1 VSLAWEARDVA
12 DYSHDLRGQ
21 DRADAKDLGEHG
33 AGGLHL
39 SCDTLVELRY
49 APIKSAHI
57 SHHLG
62 GQPSAD
68 LSGWMLW
75 SSAAQ
80 QFGGD
85 IGRELFLDRIREEVS
100 QQDVE
105 AALRAR
111 VRSQTRSSRLSLSS
125 LKISA

>member
-1 VSLAWEARDVA
+1 
-12 DYSHDLRGQ
+12 
-21 DRADAKDLGEHG
+21 
-33 AGGLHL
+33 
-39 SCDTLVELRY
+39 LRY
-49 APIKSAHI
+49 PPIKSAHI

-105 AALRAR
+105 AVEGTGALANEVLTSFAEQPQDLGMAFRT
-111 VRSQTRSSRLSLSS
+111 VLGLD
-125 LKISA
+125 